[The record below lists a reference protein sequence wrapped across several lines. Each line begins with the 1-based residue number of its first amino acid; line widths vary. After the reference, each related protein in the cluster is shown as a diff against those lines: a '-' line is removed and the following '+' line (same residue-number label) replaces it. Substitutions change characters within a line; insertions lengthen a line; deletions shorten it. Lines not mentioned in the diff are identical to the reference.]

1 MGMDL
6 IECKKMSKNYQNGK
20 IEAQILNEIDLTI
33 HTNEF
38 VGITGPSGSGKTTLL
53 YVLSGL
59 EKPSGG
65 TLSLFGKP
73 IGDYSETG
81 LSELRKRRIGF
92 VFQFYNL
99 VPNLTVRENMMLA
112 WIIGKNQDETIIDE
126 LLQLVG
132 MKEFQNH
139 YPNQISGGMQQRIAV
154 ARSLINDPEIL
165 FADEPTGNLDTK
177 NGKDIMELL
186 RKLHRENGKT
196 IVLVTHSDDYLQ
208 YCSRNIKLVD
218 GMIVKD
224 EILSL

>member
-6 IECKKMSKNYQNGK
+6 IECKKMNKNYQNGK
-20 IEAQILNEIDLTI
+20 IEAQILKEIDLTI
-33 HTNEF
+33 HTSEF

-73 IGDYSETG
+73 IGDYSETD